1 MVASAPPA
9 IALVTAK
16 KPESRPRTP
25 TTIARRWAVAVS
37 FMRSMTATAVFRA
50 VSTPMENS
58 VRGMSLSIVAGT
70 PTVGMPRLWS
80 SRPPERLPPPP
91 ITTSP
96 STPASRSFSRALSL
110 PSSPSSN
117 SEERPVPKAVPPCW
131 TKPHSSRRS
140 TGLMLP
146 SSSP

>member
-9 IALVTAK
+9 TALMAARE
-16 KPESRPRTP
+16 PAARPRAAA
-25 TTIARRWAVAVS
+25 TIARRWAVAVS

-50 VSTPMENS
+50 VSTPMESS
-58 VRGMSLSIVAGT
+58 VWGMSLSIVAGT

-96 STPASRSFSRALSL
+96 PHAGLLQDAQSLLLALLELGGAARAQGRAALL
-110 PSSPSSN
+110 D
-117 SEERPVPKAVPPCW
+117 
-131 TKPHSSRRS
+131 
-140 TGLMLP
+140 
-146 SSSP
+146 